1 MALQRA
7 GAVGSGLVTA
17 AHAFGDMLRRQ
28 RERRGIPLN
37 AVADQTKIGASLLV
51 ALERGD
57 CSKWP
62 GGIYSR
68 AWIRAYATAV
78 SLDPDD
84 VGAQFNRVFARNA
97 FPEGVP
103 GAISLATPSDLP
115 PATSLRMTLAP
126 DPGESVRLAV
136 RRTLFFVADLLI
148 SLTAATTVSALTV
161 LGFWTA
167 FAAAAITCHALGLFG
182 GGGSAVGWMER
193 SIRRH
198 ARPHDSEADSAVA
211 EPA

>member
-1 MALQRA
+1 
-7 GAVGSGLVTA
+7 
-17 AHAFGDMLRRQ
+17 MLRRH
-28 RERRGIPLN
+28 RERRGVTLKV
-37 AVADQTKIGASLLV
+37 VAEQTKIGASLLA

-78 SLDPDD
+78 GLDPDD
-84 VGAQFNRVFARNA
+84 IGSQFNRLFARNA
-97 FPEGVP
+97 FLDGEP
-103 GAISLATPSDLP
+103 AANSLVLAPALP
-115 PATSLRMTLAP
+115 PVTPLRLTLEP
-126 DPGESVRLAV
+126 DPGERVRLVA

-148 SLTAATTVSALTV
+148 SALVAAIVSALSA

-167 FAAAAITCHALGLFG
+167 LATAAITCHALGLFG

-198 ARPHDSEADSAVA
+198 ARPHETVAVSGVA
-211 EPA
+211 

>member
-1 MALQRA
+1 M
-7 GAVGSGLVTA
+7 TA
-17 AHAFGDMLRRQ
+17 ATAFGEMLRRH
-28 RERRGIPLN
+28 RERHGIALK
-37 AVADQTKIGASLLV
+37 AVADQTKIGAALLA

-68 AWIRAYATAV
+68 AWIRAYATAIG
-78 SLDPDD
+78 LDPDD
-84 VGAQFNRVFARNA
+84 IGSQFNRLFARNA
-97 FPEGVP
+97 FLEGEP
-103 GAISLATPSDLP
+103 AAISLAVAAGLP
-115 PATSLRMTLAP
+115 PVTPLRMTLEP
-126 DPGESVRLAV
+126 DPGERLRLMA

-148 SLTAATTVSALTV
+148 SLLAATTVSALTV

-167 FAAAAITCHALGLFG
+167 FAAAALTCHALGLFG

-198 ARPHDSEADSAVA
+198 ARPHESEAESAVA

>member
-1 MALQRA
+1 
-7 GAVGSGLVTA
+7 
-17 AHAFGDMLRRQ
+17 MLRRH
-28 RERRGIPLN
+28 RERRGVTLN
-37 AVADQTKIGASLLV
+37 VVAEQTKIGASLLA

-68 AWIRAYATAV
+68 AWIRAYATAIG
-78 SLDPDD
+78 LDPDD
-84 VGAQFNRVFARNA
+84 IGSQFNRLFARNA
-97 FPEGVP
+97 FLDGEPAANSLVLAPE
-103 GAISLATPSDLP
+103 LP
-115 PATSLRMTLAP
+115 PVTPLRLTLEP
-126 DPGESVRLAV
+126 DPGERVRLVA
-136 RRTLFFVADLLI
+136 RRTLFFAADLLI
-148 SLTAATTVSALTV
+148 SVLVATIVSALSV

-167 FAAAAITCHALGLFG
+167 LATAALTCHALGLFG

-198 ARPHDSEADSAVA
+198 ARPHENEADSAVA